1 VLTRALV
8 YFTLALTTWFG
19 AAEPI
24 AAPQS
29 ARTEPFTIG
38 VLRRD
43 GIVIPFAAFDGRY
56 WTSPWPA
63 DLRTPQVPASIAA
76 VPTKWWG
83 KAGPLETMTL
93 WVTGENR
100 GPVRV
105 EAPTSVRVMCSMR
118 VGLRS
123 NYTSALPVPPSTDR
137 SYPKDGVVVSGTTV
151 IEPISVVPESSPEW
165 AGTATVLID
174 PFDKA
179 ESVAAD
185 NFTRWKHPVPPK
197 ERQKVPIEIEALY
210 KAPMDADGSVAYRFQ
225 AVKHY
230 PAPEPGGDCG
240 LLSSASG
247 WILQAPDGKRS
258 TQLAVR
264 ITYCDRMD
272 DIVAVPLGLV
282 HASGKSY
289 WIYQM
294 SGYDREGYAVSR
306 PTPKGIEA
314 NVQYS
319 AGSCPQ

>member
-1 VLTRALV
+1 L
-8 YFTLALTTWFG
+8 
-19 AAEPI
+19 
-24 AAPQS
+24 
-29 ARTEPFTIG
+29 
-38 VLRRD
+38 
-43 GIVIPFAAFDGRY
+43 
-56 WTSPWPA
+56 
-63 DLRTPQVPASIAA
+63 
-76 VPTKWWG
+76 G
-83 KAGPLETMTL
+83 KSCPLETTTVG
-93 WVTGENR
+93 VTGDNR

-105 EAPTSVRVMCSMR
+105 EAPASVRNMCSTR

-123 NYTSALPVPPSTDR
+123 KYTSALPVPPPTDR

-151 IEPISVVPESSPEW
+151 IEAIGVVPESSPEW
-165 AGTATVLID
+165 AGSATVLIE

-179 ESVAAD
+179 ESVAAG

-210 KAPMDADGSVAYRFQ
+210 KAPMDADGWVAYRFQ
-225 AVKHY
+225 AVKRY
-230 PAPEPGGDCG
+230 PAPAPGGDCG

-247 WILQAPDGKRS
+247 WIMQGPDGKRL
-258 TQLAVR
+258 TELAVR

-272 DIVAVPLGLV
+272 DIVAVPFGLV
-282 HASGKSY
+282 RASGKSY

-306 PTPKGIEA
+306 PTPKGIES